1 MTELASQADA
11 QTGDGQSMTGQAQQ
25 KVQEKA
31 QEVRGQVSG
40 QVRQQVDTRSTQAGE
55 QITSVADAMRRT
67 GQSLRDEGNEAP
79 AKVTDAV
86 AERADRLGGYL
97 RDSNADRIL
106 QDVEDMARRQPWLFA
121 LGGLALGLVASRFLK
136 ASSGGRYQSQS
147 RGYQSYGRGSYGGY
161 VSPADVEPDVV
172 FEPDVE
178 LDSPTGVRHG
188 A

>member
-1 MTELASQADA
+1 MTELASQAD
-11 QTGDGQSMTGQAQQ
+11 QRTGDGQSMAGQAQQ

-31 QEVRGQVSG
+31 QEVRGQLSSR
-40 QVRQQVDTRSTQAGE
+40 VREQVDTRSTQAGE
-55 QITSVADAMRRT
+55 QVGSVADAMRRT
-67 GQSLRDEGNEAP
+67 GQTLRDEGNEAP

-106 QDVEDMARRQPWLFA
+106 RDVEDLARRRPWMFA
-121 LGGLALGLVASRFLK
+121 AGGLALGLLASRFLK
-136 ASSGGRYQSQS
+136 ASSGGRYESRN
-147 RGYQSYGRGSYGGY
+147 RGYYGGY
-161 VSPADVEPDVV
+161 VPPAEIEPEVV

-178 LDSPTGVRHG
+178 LESPAGVRHG